1 MIRFLNIVSGLTI
14 FAFVT
19 THLLNLSLGII
30 SLELL
35 ENSRPYFFEFWRF
48 LPIEI
53 LLIAAFICHASLAM
67 LSLYNRNTLRLS
79 SVDLIQLISSLLI
92 LPLLIPHIVAIKVAL
107 IQFSIEANYRDM
119 LAVMWINMPYEGL
132 RQVLLVMTVWIHGC
146 LGLFTWLR
154 LKTWWKPIA
163 VYCYPLAV
171 IIPTLALLGFVE
183 AGRDAV
189 KFHQSKTAQIQAP
202 YNTTQNISDTKP
214 IINLYADAPKP
225 SQVKKIES
233 VKDFSTATII
243 EKINNITTIGLLSYF
258 ALLALV
264 LFTRQIRLYRT
275 QASIEIHY
283 SNDVTV
289 KAKTGST
296 LLEIAI
302 ANDIPHANL
311 CHGKG
316 RCGTCRVRVIESTCQ
331 LSPPNPLE
339 QAMLKK
345 LGVPDDTRLACQ
357 TFATAGVI
365 HLENLVPADI
375 QPNKLHE
382 PELSKNDLPLTQ
394 NSEGAS

>member
-1 MIRFLNIVSGLTI
+1 MMIRFLNIVSGLTI

-30 SLELL
+30 SLDLL

-53 LLIAAFICHASLAM
+53 LLIAAFLCHASLAM

-79 SVDLIQLISSLLI
+79 STDLIQLLSSLLI
-92 LPLLIPHIVAIKVAL
+92 LPLLIPHVVAIKVAL

-163 VYCYPLAV
+163 AYCYPLAV

-189 KFHQSKTAQIQAP
+189 ALKQVNSAQPP
-202 YNTTQNISDTKP
+202 YSSTQNANHTKP
-214 IINLYADAPKP
+214 LVNLYANSYATSKVKEVDA
-225 SQVKKIES
+225 VKGVS
-233 VKDFSTATII
+233 AATII
-243 EKINNITTIGLLSYF
+243 EKVNHIASLSLYSYF
-258 ALLALV
+258 ALLGFV
-264 LFTRQIRLYRT
+264 LLARQLRLQRS
-275 QASIEIHY
+275 QASLEIHY
-283 SNDVTV
+283 PNGVIVNTKV
-289 KAKTGST
+289 GAT
-296 LLEIAI
+296 LLETAI
-302 ANDIPHANL
+302 ANAIPHANL

-316 RCGTCRVRVIESTCQ
+316 RCGTCRVKIIKSSSQ
-331 LSPPNPLE
+331 LSAPNSLE

-345 LGVPDDTRLACQ
+345 LECPADTRLACQ

-365 HLENLVPADI
+365 HLENLVAPDI
-375 QPNKLHE
+375 QPSDVKATTSLENHLA
-382 PELSKNDLPLTQ
+382 SDQ
-394 NSEGAS
+394 NNGGVS